1 MIEKYYEEE
10 LRYLYESGREFARAH
25 PDRAQFLNV
34 DAVGDRDPYVER
46 LFEGFAFLAARIRE
60 KLDDSFPE
68 LTEGLFNL
76 MWPGLLQEIP
86 SVAIV
91 QFKARSGL
99 LQETRVLPRGSE
111 LLSSPVGP
119 ELAICKFT
127 TTSDVRLNPISLSNV
142 VKTVDTK
149 GKATLTFKFQLDPGV
164 QMKNLTLSPLRIY
177 LHAEMPAALMLHEYL
192 SRHVASAR
200 IVAGD
205 NVLAGDNALF
215 CDVDPAAAVSPC
227 GMAESESIQPQ
238 SKRSFSGFE
247 LLLEYFVYPE
257 KFLFVDLHGFE
268 DLPFSEETPDTL
280 SYSITFD
287 KDFPPDKPFSREN
300 FRLFCAP
307 AANIFKKDAEPIHMS
322 GLETEYRVVADTSYP
337 SSFFTHSII
346 SIEGIERA
354 TGKRSPYEALY
365 SFSRGNTKRPRTFAT
380 QYRYAPDGRR
390 DLYITLGGDQLSTSG
405 NNEIRE
411 ENLSVEIYSTNG
423 ILPREEIREGGITNP
438 GTNFPDYVSFSNIT
452 RPTLPSQPPK
462 NDEYLWSCIAHLS
475 STYTTLS
482 SPDTL
487 KALLRLYDWSHS
499 EGRSRRI
506 DAITDASSKPVERLV
521 NGSALRGVEFTIA
534 LVESNFLDI
543 GDIHL
548 FGQVIKEFLSQYVS
562 INTFL
567 DLVLVLKPSG
577 AALRWPSLDG
587 KKWLI

>member
-25 PDRAQFLNV
+25 PDRAQLLNV

-86 SVAIV
+86 SVAII
-91 QFKARSGL
+91 QFKTRTGL

-119 ELAICKFT
+119 ELAVCKFT
-127 TTSDVRLNPISLSNV
+127 TTSDVRLNPVSLSNV
-142 VKTVDTK
+142 AKTVDTK
-149 GKATLTFKFQLDPGV
+149 GKATLAFQLKLDPGV
-164 QMKNLTLSPLRIY
+164 QIKNLTLSPLRVY
-177 LHAEMPAALMLHEYL
+177 LHAEMPSALMLHEYL
-192 SRHVASAR
+192 TRHVTAVR
-200 IVAGD
+200 ITTGD
-205 NVLAGDNALF
+205 HALF
-215 CDVDPAAAVSPC
+215 CDVEPQGAVTPC
-227 GMAESESIQPQ
+227 GMAENESILPH
-238 SKRSFSGFE
+238 SSRSFSGFE

-268 DLPFSEETPDTL
+268 NLPFSEEPPDSLT
-280 SYSITFD
+280 YSITFD
-287 KDFPPDKPFSREN
+287 KDFPPDKPFSRDN

-307 AANIFKKDAEPIHMS
+307 AANIFKKDAEPVHMS

-337 SSFFTHSII
+337 SSFFTHSVIG
-346 SIEGIERA
+346 IEGIERA
-354 TGKRSPYEALY
+354 TGKRSAYEPLY
-365 SFSRGNTKRPRTFAT
+365 SFSPAGGRKARTFAT
-380 QYRYAPDGRR
+380 QYRFASDGRR
-390 DLYITLGGDQLSTSG
+390 DLYITLGGDLLSASG
-405 NNEIRE
+405 KNEIRE
-411 ENLSVEIYSTNG
+411 ENLSIDIYATNG

-438 GTNFPDYVSFSNIT
+438 GTNFPDYVSFSNIS

-462 NDEYLWSCIAHLS
+462 NDEYLWSCITHLS

-506 DAITDASSKPVERLV
+506 DAITDATSRPVERLV
-521 NGSALRGVEFTIA
+521 NGSALRGVEFTIS
-534 LVESNFLDI
+534 LVESNFVDM

-567 DLVLVLKPSG
+567 DLVFVLKPSG
-577 AALRWPSLDG
+577 AALRWQSLDG
-587 KKWLI
+587 KKCLI

>member
-25 PDRAQFLNV
+25 PDRAQLLNV

-91 QFKARSGL
+91 QFKARTGL

-127 TTSDVRLNPISLSNV
+127 TTSDVRLNPLSLSNV

-149 GKATLTFKFQLDPGV
+149 GKASLAFHFKLDPGV
-164 QMKNLTLSPLRIY
+164 QLKNLTLSPLRVY
-177 LHAEMPAALMLHEYL
+177 LHAEMPSALMLHEFL
-192 SRHVASAR
+192 SRLVTAAR
-200 IVAGD
+200 ITAGD
-205 NVLAGDNALF
+205 NVLS
-215 CDVDPAAAVSPC
+215 CDVDPAGAVTPC
-227 GMAESESIQPQ
+227 GMAENESILPQ
-238 SKRSFSGFE
+238 NSRSFSGFA

-257 KFLFVDLHGFE
+257 KFLFVDLNGFE
-268 DLPFSEETPDTL
+268 NLPFSEEPPDSLT
-280 SYSITFD
+280 YSITFD

-307 AANIFKKDAEPIHMS
+307 AANIFKKDAEPVHMS
-322 GLETEYRVVADTSYP
+322 GLETEYRVAADTSYP
-337 SSFFTHSII
+337 TSFFTHSVIG
-346 SIEGIERA
+346 IEGIERA
-354 TGKRSPYEALY
+354 TGKRSSYESLY
-365 SFSRGNTKRPRTFAT
+365 SFSSGGSRRPRTFAT

-390 DLYITLGGDQLSTSG
+390 DLYITLGGDLLSSSG
-405 NNEIRE
+405 KNEIRE
-411 ENLSVEIYSTNG
+411 ENLSIDIYATNG

-452 RPTLPSQPPK
+452 RPTLPCLPPK
-462 NDEYLWSCIAHLS
+462 NDEFLWSCIMHLS

-487 KALLRLYDWSHS
+487 KSLLRLYDWSHS

-506 DAITDASSKPVERLV
+506 DAITDATSRPVERLV
-521 NGSALRGVEFTIA
+521 NGSALRGVEFTVS
-534 LVESNFLDI
+534 LVESNFFDI

-567 DLVLVLKPSG
+567 DLVFVLKPSG
-577 AALRWPSLDG
+577 ATVRWQSLDG
-587 KKWLI
+587 KKCLI

>member
-91 QFKARSGL
+91 QFKARTGL

-111 LLSSPVGP
+111 LLSSPAGP
-119 ELAICKFT
+119 EHAICKFT
-127 TTSDVRLNPISLSNV
+127 TTSDVRLNPLSLSNV

-149 GKATLTFKFQLDPGV
+149 GKATLAFQFRLDPGV
-164 QMKNLTLSPLRIY
+164 QLKNLTLSPLRVY
-177 LHAEMPAALMLHEYL
+177 LHAEMPTALMLHEFL
-192 SRHVASAR
+192 TRHVASAR
-200 IVAGD
+200 ITAGS
-205 NVLAGDNALF
+205 GALS
-215 CDVDPAAAVSPC
+215 CDVDGASAVTPC
-227 GMAESESIQPQ
+227 GTSAAESILPQ
-238 SKRSFSGFE
+238 GGRSFSGFA

-257 KFLFVDLHGFE
+257 KFLFVDLQGFE
-268 DLPFSEETPDTL
+268 GLPFSEEPPDTL
-280 SYSITFD
+280 TYSITFD

-307 AANIFKKDAEPIHMS
+307 AANIFKKDAEPVHLS

-346 SIEGIERA
+346 GIEGIERT
-354 TGKRSPYEALY
+354 TGKRTAYQPLY
-365 SFSRGNTKRPRTFAT
+365 SFSSGNAARPRTFAT

-390 DLYITLGGDQLSTSG
+390 DLYISLGGDQLSSAASS
-405 NNEIRE
+405 EIRE
-411 ENLSVEIYSTNG
+411 ENLSIEIYATNG
-423 ILPREEIREGGITNP
+423 ILPREEIREGGILNP

-462 NDEYLWSCIAHLS
+462 NDEYLWSCITHLS
-475 STYTTLS
+475 STYSTLAE
-482 SPDTL
+482 PETL

-506 DAITDASSKPVERLV
+506 DAITDASSRPVERIV
-521 NGSALRGVEFTIA
+521 NGSALRGVEFTVA

-548 FGQVIKEFLSQYVS
+548 FGQVMKEFLSQYVS

-567 DLVLVLKPSG
+567 DLVFVLKPSG
-577 AALRWPSLDG
+577 AELRWQSMDG

>member
-91 QFKARSGL
+91 QFKARTGL

-127 TTSDVRLNPISLSNV
+127 TTTDVRLNPVSLSNV
-142 VKTVDTK
+142 AKTVDTK
-149 GKATLTFKFQLDPGV
+149 GKAALAFHFKLDPGV
-164 QMKNLTLSPLRIY
+164 QMKNLALSPLRIY
-177 LHAEMPAALMLHEYL
+177 LHAEMPAALMLHEFL
-192 SRHVASAR
+192 TRHVTSVRIAS
-200 IVAGD
+200 G
-205 NVLAGDNALF
+205 NNAIS
-215 CDVDPAAAVSPC
+215 CDVAAASAVSPC
-227 GMAESESIQPQ
+227 GTDQAESILPQ
-238 SKRSFSGFE
+238 GGRSFPGFA

-257 KFLFVDLHGFE
+257 KFLFVDLNGFE
-268 DLPFSEETPDTL
+268 NLPFSEETPDTL
-280 SYSITFD
+280 VYSITFD

-307 AANIFKKDAEPIHMS
+307 AANIFKKDAEPVHMS
-322 GLETEYRVVADTSYP
+322 GLETEYRIVADSSYP
-337 SSFFTHSII
+337 SSFFTHSVIG
-346 SIEGIERA
+346 IEGIERA
-354 TGKRSPYEALY
+354 TGKRTAYEPLY
-365 SFSRGNTKRPRTFAT
+365 SFSSGGGRRPRTFST

-390 DLYITLGGDQLSTSG
+390 DLYITLGGDLLSSSTG
-405 NNEIRE
+405 KNEIRE
-411 ENLSVEIYSTNG
+411 ENLSIDIYATNG
-423 ILPREEIREGGITNP
+423 VLPREEIREGGITNP

-452 RPTLPSQPPK
+452 RPTLPSAPPK
-462 NDEYLWSCIAHLS
+462 NDEYLWSCITHLS
-475 STYTTLS
+475 STYTTLA

-506 DAITDASSKPVERLV
+506 DAITDASSRPVERLV
-521 NGSALRGVEFTIA
+521 NGSALRGVEFTVS
-534 LVESNFLDI
+534 LVESNFVDM

-548 FGQVIKEFLSQYVS
+548 FGQVIKEFLSQYVA

-567 DLVLVLKPSG
+567 DLVFVLKPSG
-577 AALRWPSLDG
+577 AALRWQSQDG
-587 KKWLI
+587 KKCLI

>member
-10 LRYLYESGREFARAH
+10 LRYLYESGREFAHAH
-25 PDRAQFLNV
+25 PDRAQLLNV

-91 QFKARSGL
+91 QFKARTGL
-99 LQETRVLPRGSE
+99 LQETRVLPRGAE

-127 TTSDVRLNPISLSNV
+127 TTSDLRLNPISLSNV

-149 GKATLTFKFQLDPGV
+149 GRASLAFHIKLDPGV
-164 QMKNLTLSPLRIY
+164 ALKNLALSPLRVY
-177 LHAEMPAALMLHEYL
+177 LHAEIPAALMLHEFL
-192 SRHVASAR
+192 TRHVAGAR
-200 IVAGD
+200 ISAGD
-205 NVLAGDNALF
+205 KVLS
-215 CDVDPAAAVSPC
+215 CDIDPAEAVTPC
-227 GMAESESIQPQ
+227 GMAENESLLPQ
-238 SKRSFSGFE
+238 SARSFSGFA

-268 DLPFSEETPDTL
+268 NLPFSEETPDSL
-280 SYSITFD
+280 VYSITFD
-287 KDFPPDKPFSREN
+287 RDFPPDKPFSREN

-337 SSFFTHSII
+337 SSFFTHSVIG
-346 SIEGIERA
+346 IEGIERA
-354 TGKRSPYEALY
+354 TGKRSVYEPLY
-365 SFSRGNTKRPRTFAT
+365 SFSSGGSRRPRTFST
-380 QYRYAPDGRR
+380 QYRYAADGRR
-390 DLYITLGGDQLSTSG
+390 DLYITLGGDLLSSSG
-405 NNEIRE
+405 KSEIRE
-411 ENLSVEIYSTNG
+411 ENLSVDIYATNG
-423 ILPREEIREGGITNP
+423 ILPREEVREGGITNP

-452 RPTLPSQPPK
+452 RPTLPSKPPK

-482 SPDTL
+482 SPETL

-506 DAITDASSKPVERLV
+506 DAIADASSRPVERLV
-521 NGSALRGVEFTIA
+521 NGSALRGVEFTIS
-534 LVESNFLDI
+534 LVESNFVDI

-577 AALRWPSLDG
+577 ATVRWQSLDG

>member
-25 PDRAQFLNV
+25 PDRAQLLNV

-91 QFKARSGL
+91 QFKARTGL
-99 LQETRVLPRGSE
+99 LQETRVLQRGSE
-111 LLSSPVGP
+111 LLSAPVGP
-119 ELAICKFT
+119 ELAVCKFT
-127 TTSDVRLNPISLSNV
+127 TTSDVRLNPLSLSNV

-149 GKATLTFKFQLDPGV
+149 GKATLTFQLKLDPGV
-164 QMKNLTLSPLRIY
+164 QMKNLKLSPLRVY
-177 LHAEMPAALMLHEYL
+177 LHAETPSALMLHEFL
-192 SRHVASAR
+192 TRHVTAAR
-200 IVAGD
+200 ISAG
-205 NVLAGDNALF
+205 NHALAGDNTLS
-215 CDVDPAAAVSPC
+215 CDVDPACAVTPC
-227 GMAESESIQPQ
+227 GMAEGESILPQ
-238 SKRSFSGFE
+238 TGRSFSGFA

-257 KFLFVDLHGFE
+257 KFLFVDLNGFE
-268 DLPFSEETPDTL
+268 NLPFSEETPESL

-287 KDFPPDKPFSREN
+287 KDFPPDRPFSRDN

-337 SSFFTHSII
+337 TSFFTHSVIG
-346 SIEGIERA
+346 IEGIERA
-354 TGKRSPYEALY
+354 TGKRSAYEPLY
-365 SFSRGNTKRPRTFAT
+365 SFSSGGSRRPRTFST
-380 QYRYAPDGRR
+380 QYRFAPDGRR
-390 DLYITLGGDQLSTSG
+390 DLYITLGGDLLSASG
-405 NNEIRE
+405 KNEIRE
-411 ENLSVEIYSTNG
+411 ENLSIDVYATNG
-423 ILPREEIREGGITNP
+423 ILPREEIREGGIINP

-487 KALLRLYDWSHS
+487 KALLRLYDWSRS

-506 DAITDASSKPVERLV
+506 DAITDATSKPIERLV
-521 NGSALRGVEFTIA
+521 NGSALRGVEFTIS
-534 LVESNFLDI
+534 LVESNFVDI

-567 DLVLVLKPSG
+567 DLVIVLKPSG
-577 AALRWPSLDG
+577 ATVRWQSLEG